1 MAYERYP
8 HLLIFTR
15 SGEEATRDGNGF
27 LVSGTSGEEGRQTCR
42 FDDANGVGN
51 STVIGVDNETYRQA
65 GTIYLPIATANVPE
79 RGMQVEVEGMF
90 SGRVAS
96 TFTGQL
102 HTSVKVY

>member
-15 SGEEATRDGNGF
+15 PGGEATRDENGF
-27 LVSGTSGEEGRQTCR
+27 LVSGTAGEEVRQACR
-42 FDDANGVGN
+42 FDDSNGVGN

-65 GTIYLPIATANVPE
+65 GTVYLPHETGNVPE
-79 RGMQVEVEGMF
+79 RGMQVEVGGMF
-90 SGRVAS
+90 TGRVAS
-96 TFTGQL
+96 SYRGQL